1 VGPLELARI
10 TRTSSYKVS
19 ESHWPAILAANPRIS
34 ESNQIPELILDVTA
48 VYAIAS
54 GDEFSPRARQ

>member
-54 GDEFSPRARQ
+54 DDEFSPRARQ